1 MRRVE
6 TNKEAKTMT
15 VKKMMTA
22 IIATLLILVP
32 MQGLNVTAANANGIT
47 TTLDTFTI
55 DGSDV
60 EDGDIMVVASGT
72 TAVTVVAIPTDPA
85 ATAAVTGDTGLVTGD
100 NDVVVKVTS
109 SNTLDQQTYTV
120 NVFVTEQSNIFS
132 TDATLSALTANG
144 VSVIDGQTVEV
155 APLTTAVTVLSTTS
169 HVNAT
174 TVVSGSLN
182 LVSGVNN
189 VSVTVTAEDGTT
201 IRVYSFKVRV
211 LSLPT
216 DVALA
221 SFTVNGQSVRN
232 GGRIFLEPGT
242 EAVTVVAT
250 PSDSTSSVVVTGRTG
265 LTAGPN
271 TLSVLVTSQAG
282 TSATYEVT
290 LNVQIPSNNSSL
302 VVFKVSGARVTDGT
316 TVFIP
321 AGTTAVAVTALASDS
336 AASVAVTGSNGLQ
349 LGENT
354 LTVVVTA
361 EDGTTTTSTVTLNV
375 LASDDTSLAL
385 FQYDGS
391 DVSNGEEF
399 DLDNGVTSVEI
410 TAEATSSLSTVAI
423 VGADTLVSGRNVVK
437 ISVTAQDTSVSTYLL
452 IFNVAQSDDTSL
464 ASLTVGGED
473 AIGGS
478 VTLPAGTRAAAVVAV
493 TTDPFA
499 SYVVEGNAELIPGEN
514 TVTVTVTAADGEAS
528 DVVEV
533 TVTVTEVVLSDD
545 TSLASLTV
553 GGEDAIGGSVT
564 LPAGTRA
571 AAVLAETTDPFASY
585 VVEGNAEL
593 IPGENTVT
601 VTVTAADGEASDVVE
616 VTVTVTEVVLSDD
629 TSLASLTVG
638 GEDAIGG
645 AVTLPAGTR
654 AAVVVAVT
662 TDPFASFVVEG
673 NAELIPGEN
682 TVTVT
687 VTAADGEASD
697 AVEITVTVEE
707 VILSDDTSLE
717 VFLVNGIDGTT
728 NDAIELPYG
737 VTRVNVLVTTTD
749 ATASYIVTGDG
760 RLSPL
765 VEGEN
770 ELVLTVTA
778 ANGDS
783 EEYIITLTVL
793 PISTNNNIDPDAGLF
808 VNGESVDL
816 ELLDNPTGFVNLP
829 LTDTSVSIQVKAESD
844 TSDVIANGK
853 TMLSTV
859 ARTFGLEKGVN
870 EINIQVIPQAG
881 LESEKTYKLKVYV
894 GGADTTLKTVK
905 VNTTTLTVEDGT
917 AALQTPLANG
927 TTTATIYVEPTVAV
941 AVGLVNGTKLEF
953 DGGEATVTKAAAA
966 NTWNV
971 TGLVTGENVIAL
983 TVTPGDEAAE
993 AGSYS
998 IVIPVALSPD
1008 KRLNTFTVNG
1018 ALVTVGSVIALAK
1031 GATSAEID
1039 GSTVSDVATYEVS
1052 GGDSLVVGKNILTI
1066 TVTAEDETSQ
1076 EYKVTAIVPKQIDI
1090 IVIPFP
1096 KVGVLTVDKKTNV
1109 KGNAAITAGLKK
1121 IKGTV
1126 GIVKITNNFL
1136 IAKDKVTAGPARATN
1151 TKKYLAALKTNGFK
1165 TAVYQLVPDPKAKT
1179 AKGTTVTIYS
1189 Y

>member
-452 IFNVAQSDDTSL
+452 IFNVAQ
-464 ASLTVGGED
+464 
-473 AIGGS
+473 
-478 VTLPAGTRAAAVVAV
+478 
-493 TTDPFA
+493 
-499 SYVVEGNAELIPGEN
+499 
-514 TVTVTVTAADGEAS
+514 
-528 DVVEV
+528 
-533 TVTVTEVVLSDD
+533 SDD

>member
-1 MRRVE
+1 MRSVE
-6 TNKEAKTMT
+6 TNKETKTMT
-15 VKKMMTA
+15 VKKMLTA
-22 IIATLLILVP
+22 LIATLLILVP
-32 MQGLNVTAANANGIT
+32 MQGLNVTSANANGVT

-55 DGSDV
+55 DGSEV
-60 EDGDIMVVASGT
+60 EDGDIMVVAAGT
-72 TAVTVVAIPTDPA
+72 TSVTVVAIPTDPG
-85 ATAAVTGDTGLVTGD
+85 ATAAVSGDTGLVSGD

-109 SNTLDQQTYTV
+109 SNTLVDQTYTV
-120 NVFVTEQSNIFS
+120 NVFVTEQSNVFS
-132 TDATLSALTANG
+132 TDATLSLLTANG
-144 VSVIDGQTVEV
+144 ASVLDGQTVEV

-182 LVSGVNN
+182 LVSGINN

-201 IRVYSFKVRV
+201 TRVYSFKVRV

-242 EAVTVVAT
+242 DSVTVVAI
-250 PSDSTSSVVVTGRTG
+250 PSDATSSVAITGSTG
-265 LTAGPN
+265 LVAGPN
-271 TLSVLVTSQAG
+271 TLTVLVTSQAG
-282 TSATYEVT
+282 TFANYEVT
-290 LNVQIPSNNSSL
+290 LNVQIPSSNSSL

-316 TVFIP
+316 TVFVP

-375 LASDDTSLAL
+375 LANDDTSLAL

-391 DVSNGEEF
+391 DVSNGDEF
-399 DLDNGVTSVEI
+399 DLENGVTSVEI
-410 TAEATSSLSTVAI
+410 TAEPTTELSTVEI
-423 VGADTLVSGRNVVK
+423 LGADALVPGRNVVK
-437 ISVTAQDTSVSTYLL
+437 VKVTAQDTSVSTYLL

-473 AIGGS
+473 AIGGA
-478 VTLPAGTRAAAVVAV
+478 VTLPAGTRAAVVV
-493 TTDPFA
+493 VETTDPFA
-499 SYVVEGNAELIPGEN
+499 SYVVEGNAELSPGVN

-533 TVTVTEVVLSDD
+533 TVTVTEVV
-545 TSLASLTV
+545 
-553 GGEDAIGGSVT
+553 
-564 LPAGTRA
+564 
-571 AAVLAETTDPFASY
+571 
-585 VVEGNAEL
+585 
-593 IPGENTVT
+593 
-601 VTVTAADGEASDVVE
+601 
-616 VTVTVTEVVLSDD
+616 
-629 TSLASLTVG
+629 
-638 GEDAIGG
+638 
-645 AVTLPAGTR
+645 
-654 AAVVVAVT
+654 
-662 TDPFASFVVEG
+662 
-673 NAELIPGEN
+673 
-682 TVTVT
+682 
-687 VTAADGEASD
+687 
-697 AVEITVTVEE
+697 
-707 VILSDDTSLE
+707 LSDDTSLE

-765 VEGEN
+765 VEGDN

-783 EEYIITLTVL
+783 EEYTITLTVL

-808 VNGESVDL
+808 VNGEPVDL

-853 TMLSTV
+853 TLLSTV

-870 EINIQVIPQAG
+870 EFNIQVIPQAG
-881 LESEKTYKLKVYV
+881 LASAGTYKLKVYV

-905 VNTTTLTVEDGT
+905 VNTTALTVGEDGT

-953 DGGEATVTKAAAA
+953 DGGDATVTKAAAA

-1008 KRLNTFTVNG
+1008 KRLKTFTVNG

-1039 GSTVSDVATYEVS
+1039 GSTESDVAIYEVS
-1052 GGDSLVVGKNILTI
+1052 GGDSLVVGRNTLTI

-1076 EYKVTAIVPKQIDI
+1076 AYTVTAIVPKQIDI

-1126 GIVKITNNFL
+1126 GIVKISNNFL
-1136 IAKDKVTAGPARATN
+1136 IVKDKVTAGPARAAN

-1165 TAVYQLVPDPKAKT
+1165 TAVYQLVPDPNAKK